1 MRASEKVYFFDG
13 GEYVLLNLKSEIIR
27 INSSSNIIAKAI
39 GISKEAM
46 SHKVTEKTQF
56 TRDEMFAI
64 HEKFFPETDMKYLFA
79 SDKEK
84 RE

>member
-1 MRASEKVYFFDG
+1 M
-13 GEYVLLNLKSEIIR
+13 LLNLKTEMYR
-27 INSSSNIIAKAI
+27 TKTSSNKIAKAI

-64 HEKFFPETDMKYLFA
+64 QDKFFPETDMKYLFA
-79 SDKEK
+79 SDKEV

>member
-1 MRASEKVYFFDG
+1 M
-13 GEYVLLNLKSEIIR
+13 LLNLKTEMARAKI
-27 INSSSNIIAKAI
+27 SSNKIAKAI

-56 TRDEMFAI
+56 TRDEMYAI
-64 HEKFFPETDMKYLFA
+64 HDKFFPDTDMKYLFA
-79 SDKEK
+79 SDKEV

>member
-1 MRASEKVYFFDG
+1 M
-13 GEYVLLNLKSEIIR
+13 LLNLKTEMNR
-27 INSSSNIIAKAI
+27 IKISSNKVAKAI

-56 TRDEMFAI
+56 TRDEMYAI
-64 HEKFFPETDMKYLFA
+64 HDKFFPETDMKYLFT
-79 SDKEK
+79 SDKEA